1 MIMIPVTSQC
11 AINEQEL
18 SFSFVRS
25 GGPGGQNV
33 NKVSTA
39 ARLRFD
45 VLQSP
50 SLEQRVKQRLLRI
63 AGARAT
69 ADGVLVIS
77 ASRFRT
83 QERNR
88 ADAIER
94 LVLLVRKALVEP
106 KKRKKTRPTYASK
119 GRRIEGKRLLGEKK
133 RNRKVGGWE
142 GE

>member
-1 MIMIPVTSQC
+1 MIAVAPGCSID
-11 AINEQEL
+11 EGEL

-39 ARLRFD
+39 AQLRFRAAA
-45 VLQSP
+45 SR
-50 SLEQRVKQRLLRI
+50 SLSDQVKRRLLAL

-69 ADGVLVIS
+69 LDGEIVIS

-88 ADAIER
+88 SDAIER
-94 LVLLVRKALVEP
+94 LVLLIRKALAEP
-106 KKRKKTRPTYASK
+106 KKRRATKPTHASRN
-119 GRRIEGKRLLGEKK
+119 RRVTNKRLHAEKK
-133 RNRKVGGWE
+133 RFRRGA
-142 GE
+142 GEDFE

>member
-1 MIMIPVTSQC
+1 MIVVTPQC
-11 AINEQEL
+11 SIDEKEL

-45 VLQSP
+45 AAASP
-50 SLEQRVKQRLLRI
+50 SFSDQVKRRLLAC

-69 ADGVLVIS
+69 LDGQIVIS

-88 ADAIER
+88 SDAIER
-94 LVLLVRKALVEP
+94 LVSLIRKALAEP
-106 KKRKKTRPTYASK
+106 KKRRATKPTYGSRT
-119 GRRIEGKRLLGEKK
+119 RRVESKRLHAEKK
-133 RNRKVGGWE
+133 RLRRGAIRDDD
-142 GE
+142 

>member
-1 MIMIPVTSQC
+1 MIEITPRCS
-11 AINEQEL
+11 IDESEL

-39 ARLRFD
+39 AQLRFNAAA
-45 VLQSP
+45 SP
-50 SLEQRVKQRLLRI
+50 SLPDHVKRRLRAI

-69 ADGVLVIS
+69 SDGEIIIS

-88 ADAIER
+88 SDALDR
-94 LVLLVRKALVEP
+94 LVVLIRKALEEP
-106 KKRKKTRPTYASK
+106 KKRRTTKPTYASRT
-119 GRRIEGKRLLGEKK
+119 RRVRSKRLHAEKK
-133 RNRKVGGWE
+133 RFRRE
-142 GE
+142 GSEAFE

>member
-1 MIMIPVTSQC
+1 MIAVSPQC
-11 AINEQEL
+11 SINEKEL
-18 SFSFVRS
+18 LFSFVRS

-45 VLQSP
+45 ILGST
-50 SLEQRVKQRLLRI
+50 SLAEHVKQRLLRI

-88 ADAIER
+88 ADAVER
-94 LVLLVRKALVEP
+94 LVLLIRKALVEP
-106 KKRKKTRPTYASK
+106 KKRKKTRPTFGSR
-119 GRRIEGKRLLGEKK
+119 GRRFEEKKLHGEKK
-133 RNRKVGGWE
+133 RNRRVGDWE

>member
-1 MIMIPVTSQC
+1 MIEITPRCS
-11 AINEQEL
+11 IDEREL

-39 ARLRFD
+39 AQLRFNAAA
-45 VLQSP
+45 SP
-50 SLEQRVKQRLLRI
+50 SLPDHVKRRLHAI

-69 ADGVLVIS
+69 SDGEVIIS

-88 ADAIER
+88 SDAIDR
-94 LVLLVRKALVEP
+94 LVALIRKALEEP
-106 KKRKKTRPTYASK
+106 KKRRTTRPTHASRV
-119 GRRIEGKRLLGEKK
+119 RRVRSKRLHAEKK
-133 RNRKVGGWE
+133 RFRRGGSE
-142 GE
+142 DFE

>member
-1 MIMIPVTSQC
+1 MIAVSPQC
-11 AINEQEL
+11 SVNEKEL

-45 VLQSP
+45 VLHSP
-50 SLEQRVKQRLLRI
+50 SLAEHVKQRLLQI

-69 ADGVLVIS
+69 DNGVIVIS

-88 ADAIER
+88 ADAVER
-94 LVLLVRKALVEP
+94 LVLLIRKALVEP
-106 KKRKKTRPTYASK
+106 KKRKKTRPSYASK
-119 GRRIEGKRLLGEKK
+119 GRRFVAKKLRGEKK
-133 RNRKVGGWE
+133 KNRRVGDWDLE
-142 GE
+142 

>member
-1 MIMIPVTSQC
+1 MIAVSPQC
-11 AINEQEL
+11 SINENEL
-18 SFSFVRS
+18 SFTFVRS

-39 ARLRFD
+39 VQLRFD
-45 VLQSP
+45 MLRSP
-50 SLEQRVKQRLLRI
+50 SLGDRVRHRLIQI

-69 ADGVLVIS
+69 SDGVLVIS

-94 LVLLVRKALVEP
+94 LVMLVRKALVEP
-106 KKRKKTRPTYASK
+106 KKRKKTRPTFASK
-119 GRRIEGKRLLGEKK
+119 GRRFEAKKLHGEKK
-133 RNRKVGGWE
+133 RNRRVGNWE
-142 GE
+142 VE

>member
-1 MIMIPVTSQC
+1 MIPVTPQC
-11 AINEQEL
+11 AIGEKEL

-45 VLQSP
+45 IIQSP
-50 SLEQRVKQRLLRI
+50 SLDGRVKQRLLRI

-88 ADAIER
+88 ADAVER
-94 LVLLVRKALVEP
+94 LVLLIRKALVEP

-133 RNRKVGGWE
+133 NNRRVGNWE
-142 GE
+142 TE

>member
-1 MIMIPVTSQC
+1 VNMIEVGPGIS
-11 AINEQEL
+11 INEEEL

-39 ARLRFD
+39 AQLRFD
-45 VLQSP
+45 VLKSP
-50 SLEQRVKQRLLRI
+50 SLPDRVRQRLALLGGSRV
-63 AGARAT
+63 T
-69 ADGVLVIS
+69 SDGVLVIS

-94 LVLLVRKALVEP
+94 LVGLVQKAMQEP
-106 KKRKKTRPTYASK
+106 KKRGKTKPTYASK
-119 GRRIEGKRLLGEKK
+119 RRRIENKRLHGEKK
-133 RNRKVGGWE
+133 SARRISGSDFD
-142 GE
+142 

>member
-1 MIMIPVTSQC
+1 MIRITQKVSISEEEC
-11 AINEQEL
+11 

-39 ARLRFD
+39 VRLRFD
-45 VLQSP
+45 VLRSS
-50 SLEQRVKQRLLRI
+50 SLSQQVRQRLIKI
-63 AGARAT
+63 AGTRAT
-69 ADGVLVIS
+69 VDGILLIS

-94 LVLLVRKALVEP
+94 LTQFIRKALDEP
-106 KKRKKTRPTYASK
+106 KKRKKSKPTFASK
-119 GRRIEGKRLLGEKK
+119 GRRITGKRLLGEKK
-133 RNRKVGGWE
+133 KFRKIGE
-142 GE
+142 GDFE

>member
-1 MIMIPVTSQC
+1 MIAVAPGCSID
-11 AINEQEL
+11 EGEL

-39 ARLRFD
+39 AQLRFHAAAT
-45 VLQSP
+45 P
-50 SLEQRVKQRLLRI
+50 SLADPVKRRLLVL

-69 ADGVLVIS
+69 LDGEIVIS

-88 ADAIER
+88 SDAIER
-94 LVLLVRKALVEP
+94 LVLLIRKALAEP
-106 KKRKKTRPTYASK
+106 KKRRATKPTYASRT
-119 GRRIEGKRLLGEKK
+119 RRVESKRRHAEKK
-133 RNRKVGGWE
+133 RFRRGANRDE
-142 GE
+142 E